1 MRSLDDRSSYFDL
14 HRKDHKGRAAII
26 PLALIASGAVWI
38 GIIALVSR
46 FF

>member
-1 MRSLDDRSSYFDL
+1 MRSFDERNSYFDL

-26 PLALIASGAVWI
+26 PLALIASAAIWI
-38 GIIALVSR
+38 GIFALASR